1 MAAMNFRTLGSLIRS
16 GQIPFLVALMR
27 EMPRYHR
34 LAFLGAGVSS
44 GLLRRLAA
52 GPVPLEVLSSEFK
65 VAPSMRGGLDAWL
78 QLGVALG
85 ELRTSA
91 EGYALRG
98 KLSRNLCDAA
108 NDAAAAF
115 VEEVVMIHH
124 LLITESLERL
134 RDGRRFTLA
143 DQDGRLVA
151 RASRLAEPF
160 ICEATDAV
168 IPRRGP
174 VRLFEIG
181 CGAAAYIRHAAE
193 RNPELTALGL
203 ELQPEVAE
211 LATANIAEWNLG
223 SRVVIETGDV
233 LLRTPKPVFDIA
245 TLHQNIYYFPVD
257 RRIDVLRHVRGFLK
271 PGGRLL
277 LTTYCRGRGLGA
289 ALLDLWGATTEGCG
303 RLPTTT
309 EMVDQLEQAG
319 FLQVTRRS
327 LIPGESLHA
336 FVGATTGTD

>member
-1 MAAMNFRTLGSLIRS
+1 MNLRTLGSLIGS

-27 EMPRYHR
+27 ELPRYYR
-34 LAFLGAGVSS
+34 LAFLGAALSS
-44 GLLRRLAA
+44 GLLRRLAG
-52 GPVPLEVLSSEFK
+52 GPVPLEVLSTEFN
-65 VAPSMRGGLDAWL
+65 VAPSMREGLEAWL

-98 KLSRNLCDAA
+98 KLSHNLCEPA

-115 VEEVVMIHH
+115 VEEIVTIHH
-124 LLITESLERL
+124 LLITQSLERL
-134 RDGRRFTLA
+134 RQGNGFTLA
-143 DQDGRLVA
+143 DQDGPLVA

-160 ICEATDAV
+160 ICEALDEV

-181 CGAAAYIRHAAE
+181 CGAAAYIRHAAA
-193 RNPELTALGL
+193 RNPQLTALGL
-203 ELQPEVAE
+203 ELQPAVAD
-211 LATANIAEWNLG
+211 LAAANISAWNLA
-223 SRVVIETGDV
+223 SRVVIESGDV
-233 LLRTPKPVFDIA
+233 LQRTPKPAFDVA
-245 TLHQNIYYFPVD
+245 TLHQNIYYFPVE
-257 RRIDVLRHVRGFLK
+257 RRVSVLRHVRGFLR

-303 RLPTTT
+303 RLPTSA
-309 EMVDQLEQAG
+309 EMAGQLEEAG
-319 FLQVTRRS
+319 FRQVTRRS

-336 FVGATTGTD
+336 FVGTTSGVD